1 MPDPSGRAPL
11 AEAMRYA
18 QAGTMLV
25 APMAVLGAAGYV
37 LDRRFGSGPWLL
49 LAGLILGMAAGFVNF
64 FRLVLGPPDRGGG
77 CGGRGRDG
85 GGGSGRGPEGRGS
98 GGPPR
103 GGQRR

>member
-1 MPDPSGRAPL
+1 MPEPSGRAPL

-25 APMAVLGAAGYV
+25 APMAALGAAGYL

-64 FRLVLGPPDRGGG
+64 FRLVLGPPGRRGGS
-77 CGGRGRDG
+77 GGRGPDG
-85 GGGSGRGPEGRGS
+85 GGGNGRGPEGPGP
-98 GGPPR
+98 GGPPPGR
-103 GGQRR
+103 PRR